1 MCFSFLPDISFY
13 KEYENGGMKKVADI
27 KPFKAYRPCGDKAS
41 TIASLPYDVFN
52 RQEAYDKVQKEP
64 ESFLAIDRPE
74 TQFDK
79 DQDMYAQVVYDKAR
93 DMLREKM
100 ANGTFIQDEKPCYY
114 IYEQTM
120 NGRTQTGIVACA
132 SIDDYLNNVIKKHEN
147 TREEKEQDR
156 INHVYTC
163 EAQTGPIFLCYRKNK
178 LLSDLVE
185 KVKEV
190 DEPVYDFVSED
201 GVRNRIFVVSDREE
215 TETICRV
222 FTTIDSIYIADGHH
236 RCASA
241 VKVGL
246 KKRQERE
253 GVVKGK
259 PEADYFLSVLFPD
272 NELMIMDYNRVVKD
286 LNGLTTEEFLGKAAE
301 KFDVKEETSQVK
313 PKEKGEFGLFI
324 DDKWYRL
331 KAHKDICSEDPVKG
345 LDVSVLQDHLLAPV
359 LGIGDPRT
367 DKRIDFVGGIRGLSE
382 LEDRCHRD
390 MKLAFSM
397 HPTSISELF
406 EVADAGMLM
415 PPKSTWFEPKLLSG
429 LFIHDING
437 MIN

>member
-1 MCFSFLPDISFY
+1 M
-13 KEYENGGMKKVADI
+13 ADI
-27 KPFKAYRPCGDKAS
+27 KPFKAYRPALGKAE
-41 TIASLPYDVFN
+41 TIASLPYDVFS
-52 RQEAYDKVQKEP
+52 RKEAYEKVKREP

-74 TQFDK
+74 TQFPE
-79 DQDMYAQVVYDKAR
+79 DQDMYAQEVYDKAKE
-93 DMLREKM
+93 MLWNQIE
-100 ANGTFIQDEKPCYY
+100 NGSFIQDEKPCYY

-120 NGRTQTGIVACA
+120 NGRTQTGIVACS

-163 EAQTGPIFLCYRKNK
+163 DAQTGPIFLCYRKNR
-178 LLSDLVE
+178 LISDLVN
-185 KVKEV
+185 KVKEI

-201 GVRNRIFVVSDREE
+201 GVHNRIFVIDDLEE

-246 KKRQERE
+246 KKRAEME
-253 GVVKGK
+253 GKAKGRLQS
-259 PEADYFLSVLFPD
+259 DYFLSVLFPD
-272 NELMIMDYNRVVKD
+272 DELMIMDYNRVVKD
-286 LNGLTTEEFLGKAAE
+286 LNGLSADDFLGKIAE
-301 KFDVKEETSQVK
+301 KFDISEETEQVK
-313 PKEKGEFGLFI
+313 PSKKGEYGLFLE
-324 DDKWYRL
+324 DKWYKL
-331 KAHKDICSEDPVKG
+331 NAKDSIKNDDPVLG
-345 LDVSVLQDHLLAPV
+345 LDVSVLQNEVLSPI

-382 LEDRCHRD
+382 LEDRCHKD
-390 MKLAFSM
+390 MKLAFSLF
-397 HPTSISELF
+397 PTSIGELF
-406 EVADAGMLM
+406 DVADAGLLM

-429 LFIHDING
+429 LFIHSISG
-437 MIN
+437 IM